1 MTRGDH
7 VAGGAGDV
15 GAGGGRRAGV
25 AVFLLYRDMVQR
37 ELDPQHLS
45 TAHETPEADTPTPPA
60 RPVTGAYRWWGI
72 VATAV
77 FVVLVAL
84 RFLVLGA

>member
-1 MTRGDH
+1 MTAWL
-7 VAGGAGDV
+7 VELATSVPAV
-15 GAGGGRRAGV
+15 VTAAGV

-45 TAHETPEADTPTPPA
+45 TAHETPEADTPMPPE

>member
-1 MTRGDH
+1 VTPWLVELATSVPAV
-7 VAGGAGDV
+7 VAA
-15 GAGGGRRAGV
+15 AAV
-25 AVFLLYRDMVQR
+25 AVFLLYRDLVQR
-37 ELDPQHLS
+37 ELDPQHVS
-45 TAHETPEADTPTPPA
+45 TGQETPEADRAMPPA
-60 RPVTGAYRWWGI
+60 RPVTGDYRWWGI

>member
-1 MTRGDH
+1 MTTWLVELATSAPAV
-7 VAGGAGDV
+7 VAA
-15 GAGGGRRAGV
+15 AGV

>member
-1 MTRGDH
+1 MELATS
-7 VAGGAGDV
+7 VPAVVTA
-15 GAGGGRRAGV
+15 AAV
-25 AVFLLYRDMVQR
+25 AVFLLYRDMVQH

-45 TAHETPEADTPTPPA
+45 TAHETPEADTPMLPE

>member
-1 MTRGDH
+1 MTTWLLELATSAPAV
-7 VAGGAGDV
+7 VAA
-15 GAGGGRRAGV
+15 ASV

-60 RPVTGAYRWWGI
+60 RALTGAYRFWGI